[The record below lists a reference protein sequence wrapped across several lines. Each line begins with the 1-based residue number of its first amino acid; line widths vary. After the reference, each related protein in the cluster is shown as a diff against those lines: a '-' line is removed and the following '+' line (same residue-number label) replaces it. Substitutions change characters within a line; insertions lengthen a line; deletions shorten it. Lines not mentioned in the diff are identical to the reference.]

1 MPGAANGPCKR
12 AAALRVVKHRQP
24 PSPLEISFIKNTT
37 LLITLLPV
45 N

>member
-1 MPGAANGPCKR
+1 MPGAANGPCRR

-24 PSPLEISFIKNTT
+24 PSLLETCFIKNTI
-37 LLITLLPV
+37 LLITLLPA